1 MRIWWATSPSPSS
14 SLWASRFWW
23 IFLIG
28 TWNLMKI
35 SNFPQLHLLHFN
47 VFFICSKVAF
57 SIRRNLTKAQHEDT
71 HSVHERV
78 DMSMT
83 GKFFVLKN
91 KVSHSSF
98 QLVRW
103 FITFFKGK
111 RVKFF
116 MLPTASHA
124 FSSFHKWSN
133 KVSREWVYMHE
144 IKKAENF
151 LLSGSHYDENENEVK
166 NELWNKL
173 PSEINWKLAVLRAME
188 MIFFPL
194 VHDAPLS
201 SPCLSHPIISS
212 T

>member
-1 MRIWWATSPSPSS
+1 M
-14 SLWASRFWW
+14 
-23 IFLIG
+23 
-28 TWNLMKI
+28 
-35 SNFPQLHLLHFN
+35 SNFALSIIVIMSITILMNFSHRNLKLDENFKFSTTSSTALQCIFHLLQSCLFYSTQSN
-47 VFFICSKVAF
+47 QSSAWGY
-57 SIRRNLTKAQHEDT
+57 N
-71 HSVHERV
+71 SVHERV

-124 FSSFHKWSN
+124 FTSFHKWSN